1 MFVIFILGYINKE
14 EFEED
19 GSVEYVERIQYII
32 NAYNLFVGIFSGK
45 KPSPETKALE
55 AGCFNVALDE

>member
-19 GSVEYVERIQYII
+19 GSVGYVERIQYVV
-32 NAYNLFVGIFSGK
+32 NAYKLFVGIFTGK
-45 KPSPETKALE
+45 KPPSETKALE
-55 AGCFNVALDE
+55 E